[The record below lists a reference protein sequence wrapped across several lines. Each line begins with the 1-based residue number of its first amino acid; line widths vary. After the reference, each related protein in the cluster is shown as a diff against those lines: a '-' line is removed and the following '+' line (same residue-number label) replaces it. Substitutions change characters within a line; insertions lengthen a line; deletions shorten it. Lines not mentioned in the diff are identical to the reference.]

1 MAVSDCSSIHSRL
14 GFPNALTSVTF
25 FCRSFCYLRRANF
38 KVDFAFAT
46 CQTPQNIPDPSSMP
60 KQTRPRL
67 LAMKFRFFDEWIRH
81 FEDTKWAK

>member
-38 KVDFAFAT
+38 KVDFAFARHHKISPIQAL
-46 CQTPQNIPDPSSMP
+46 CRNRHGAAASG
-60 KQTRPRL
+60 
-67 LAMKFRFFDEWIRH
+67 DEI
-81 FEDTKWAK
+81 